1 MINFIAMKHAVFT
14 TPGGVVNF
22 FKGNTSRKMQG
33 IAIDNKGNFHV
44 FYTESYL
51 YYNPEDDYGEEDE

>member
-1 MINFIAMKHAVFT
+1 MQ
-14 TPGGVVNF
+14 
-22 FKGNTSRKMQG
+22 GNTSLKMQG

-51 YYNPEDDYGEEDE
+51 YNPEEDYGEEDE